1 MPHKILLVHNEYH
14 YRGGE
19 ASYVQA
25 QKNLLLSQGHEVVLI
40 EKHNDQIDQRSLKD
54 LWYSGINS
62 VWSISAQAEMR
73 SHISNISPQ
82 IVHVHNFFPLWSPA
96 IHQVIKQQG
105 IPTVQHI
112 HNYRLGCLNALLL
125 RNSQICELC
134 VGKNPWRGLV
144 YRCYRN
150 SLPASLAVWLMLIFN
165 RWRKTWQ
172 RDVDLFIVPSRFAFH
187 KLIEIGLPADK
198 MRVLP
203 NFVPIPQI
211 ETVSPP
217 DQPIF
222 LFVGRLSAEKG
233 IMNLLEIWRRLH
245 EPSWQLKLVG
255 DGELLTTVQAY
266 IAEHQLDNIELLG
279 RQTWQV
285 VQEHIAKSSMIIL
298 PSIFYETFGL
308 AVAEA
313 FALGRPALVSNH
325 GALAE
330 LVQEGE
336 TGFCLPYH
344 QLDLWVE
351 RIRWCGNNLC
361 KLAEMGSK
369 AKNFYMQNFTP
380 EAHYSQLMQIY
391 GELT

>member
-25 QKNLLLSQGHEVVLI
+25 QKQLLLSEGHEVFLL
-40 EKHNDQIDQRSLKD
+40 EKHNDQINQRSIKELV
-54 LWYSGINS
+54 YSGVNS
-62 VWSISAQAEMR
+62 IWSYQSQIEIR
-73 SHISNISPQ
+73 SHIRNISPQ
-82 IVHVHNFFPLWSPA
+82 LVHVHNFFPLWSPA
-96 IHQVIKQQG
+96 IHQAIKQQG

-112 HNYRLGCLNALLL
+112 HNYRLGCLNSCLF
-125 RNSQICELC
+125 RNAQVCELC
-134 VGKNPWRGLV
+134 VGRNLWRGLL

-150 SLPASLAVWLMLIFN
+150 SLPASLAVWLMLTFN

-172 RDVDLFIVPSRFAFH
+172 RDVDLFIVPSRFSLR
-187 KLIEIGLPADK
+187 KLVEIGLPADK

-203 NFVPIPQI
+203 NFVPVPQI
-211 ETVSPP
+211 QHSPP
-217 DQPIF
+217 PNEPVF

-233 IMNLLEIWRRLH
+233 IMNLLEIWHRLH
-245 EPSWQLKLVG
+245 ESSWQLKLVG
-255 DGELLTTVQAY
+255 DGDLLTAVQAY
-266 IAEHQLDNIELLG
+266 IAEHQLDNIKLLG
-279 RQTWQV
+279 RQTWQT
-285 VQEHIAKSSMIIL
+285 VQEEITKSSAIIL
-298 PSIFYETFGL
+298 PSICYETFGL

-380 EAHYSQLMQIY
+380 EVHYSQLMRIY
-391 GELT
+391 GELV

>member
-25 QKNLLLSQGHEVVLI
+25 QKNLLLSRGHEVFLL
-40 EKHNDQIDQRSLKD
+40 EKHNDQISQQSLKD
-54 LWYSGINS
+54 LLYSGINS
-62 VWSISAQAEMR
+62 VWSIPAQAEMR
-73 SHISNISPQ
+73 SHITNISPQ

-105 IPTVQHI
+105 VPTVQHI

-125 RNSQICELC
+125 RNSQVCELC

-150 SLPASLAVWLMLIFN
+150 SLPASLAVWLMLTFN

-203 NFVPIPQI
+203 NFVPLPQI
-211 ETVSPP
+211 RAVPPP
-217 DQPIF
+217 DEPIF

-245 EPSWQLKLVG
+245 EPTWQLKLVG
-255 DGELLTTVQAY
+255 DGDLLTAVQAY
-266 IAEHQLDNIELLG
+266 IAEHQLHNIMLLG
-279 RQTWQV
+279 RQTWQM
-285 VQEHIAKSSMIIL
+285 VQEYITKSSMLIL
-298 PSIFYETFGL
+298 PSIVYETFGL
-308 AVAEA
+308 VIAET
-313 FALGRPALVSNH
+313 FALGRPALVSDH

-336 TGFCLPYH
+336 TGFCLPYN

-351 RIRWCGNNLC
+351 RIKWCGNNLS
-361 KLAEMGSK
+361 KLAELGGK

-380 EAHYSQLMQIY
+380 DVHYSQLIRIY
-391 GELT
+391 GELN